1 MAEVTLTE
9 KAAGGRCMQG
19 ERKKA
24 GKNTQVVLRAM
35 SFWYVQ
41 KIVPNIN
48 RGMLLGEKLFR
59 AMKRNLLPE
68 FVSNNFF

>member
-35 SFWYVQ
+35 SF
-41 KIVPNIN
+41 
-48 RGMLLGEKLFR
+48 
-59 AMKRNLLPE
+59 
-68 FVSNNFF
+68 